1 MLNYTH
7 PSGQVY
13 DEDYFLRGQQV
24 GKSNYS
30 NYRWLPD
37 LTLPMAD
44 HAKWLLG
51 MRPNDLVLDYGCG
64 PGYFVKALRMRGID
78 AVGFDIS
85 DWAIKNCDPAVKDYV
100 SNDLHLPDMGYDL
113 IWSKDCFEHI
123 PADQLEALLPQL
135 LAATRRMMFIIV
147 PLALTTGGVYGCQVD
162 ELDSTHQI
170 RWTLPCWL
178 EFFQRF
184 SKDFIVSGS
193 YEHPHLK
200 PNCYH
205 YPRSYGFFKI
215 RRIAS

>member
-1 MLNYTH
+1 MSNPYTEQYYLNG
-7 PSGQVY
+7 PASG
-13 DEDYFLRGQQV
+13 L
-24 GKSNYS
+24 SNYV

-85 DWAIKNCDPAVKDYV
+85 DWAIKNCDPAVKDHV
-100 SNDLHLPDMGYDL
+100 SNDLHLPEMGYDL

-123 PADQLEALLPQL
+123 PEDELRELVPKLM
-135 LAATRRMMFIIV
+135 AACRRMIFIIV
-147 PLALTTGGVYGCQVD
+147 PLALSRDGQYGAPMD
-162 ELDSTHQI
+162 EMDSTHVI

-178 EFFQRF
+178 EFLQEF
-184 SKDFIVSGS
+184 SRDFVVSGS
-193 YEHPHLK
+193 YTMPTLK

-205 YPRSYGFFKI
+205 YPKAYGFFKL